1 MFNKN
6 NNFSNQN
13 NILNYYPDDNNF
25 FKNENLISHNNINF
39 ETLFS
44 ILNNNTN
51 PMDLIKTLTSNNPQ
65 LSQIINI
72 MSAIQS
78 KPTKTKKT
86 TTKLSDCKY
95 ISVKDYYNSKK
106 EDS

>member
-1 MFNKN
+1 
-6 NNFSNQN
+6 
-13 NILNYYPDDNNF
+13 
-25 FKNENLISHNNINF
+25 
-39 ETLFS
+39 
-44 ILNNNTN
+44 
-51 PMDLIKTLTSNNPQ
+51 MDLIKTLTSNNPQ
-65 LSQIINI
+65 LSQIMNI